1 MKRMNS
7 SNLSRP
13 ELVNTHSKYVYTD
26 EELMSKFQSGN
37 QDAYIELVNRYKDKL
52 INFVYPYV
60 NDYDRSED
68 IVQDTMLKVYTKK
81 HYYRE
86 IGKFSTWIYT
96 IAKNLANSDYRKNKR
111 RRTKTFSQIS
121 SESETSYLK
130 SNDLDIESQYE
141 NNFNKNKINMAI
153 EKLPEHFKCVIILR
167 DIQEISYDEISLIME
182 VPIGTVKSR
191 INRARLQLRLEL
203 KNIINKRG

>member
-1 MKRMNS
+1 M
-7 SNLSRP
+7 
-13 ELVNTHSKYVYTD
+13 
-26 EELMSKFQSGN
+26 
-37 QDAYIELVNRYKDKL
+37 
-52 INFVYPYV
+52 
-60 NDYDRSED
+60 
-68 IVQDTMLKVYTKK
+68 
-81 HYYRE
+81 
-86 IGKFSTWIYT
+86 
-96 IAKNLANSDYRKNKR
+96 ANSEYRKNKR

-121 SESETSYLK
+121 SEPETSYLK
-130 SNDLDIESQYE
+130 STDPDIESQYE

-203 KNIINKRG
+203 KNVINKRG